1 MTTPVKIKAVWW
13 TWWPMLL
20 GPLVMLCFYQVVGDD
35 YVPVSWKPTLETIAL
50 VLTPIAILAGLIR
63 LGVQR
68 LEYHLLL
75 TLLACAIL
83 LREIHWDWTTKF
95 VYAAVVALAIWGW
108 VRRNRMNR
116 FLDPNPW
123 ARVWLIAT
131 GCTYVLSQAVARR
144 AFRSIL
150 PEEDRFYDDL
160 EELLECTAHTML
172 IVTILVGSWARSR
185 FVDRA

>member
-1 MTTPVKIKAVWW
+1 MHIHAVTISKIENRFFA
-13 TWWPMLL
+13 
-20 GPLVMLCFYQVVGDD
+20 
-35 YVPVSWKPTLETIAL
+35 SAAAAL
-50 VLTPIAILAGLIR
+50 WLWGSFAGS
-63 LGVQR
+63 V
-68 LEYHLLL
+68 
-75 TLLACAIL
+75 A
-83 LREIHWDWTTKF
+83 
-95 VYAAVVALAIWGW
+95 ALATWGW
-108 VRRNRMNR
+108 IRRDRMNR

>member
-1 MTTPVKIKAVWW
+1 MSESTKIKAVWW
-13 TWWPMLL
+13 TWWPVLL
-20 GPLVMLCFYQVVGDD
+20 GPLVMLVFYQVTGDD
-35 YVPVSWKPTLETIAL
+35 YVSLSWKPTLEVVAL
-50 VLTPIAILAGLIR
+50 VLTPVAVLAGLIR
-63 LGVQR
+63 FGYQR

-75 TLLACAIL
+75 TLLAGAIL
-83 LREIHWDWTTKF
+83 LREIHWEWTTKF
-95 VYAAVVALAIWGW
+95 VYVAVAALATWGW
-108 VRRNRMNR
+108 IRRDRMNR

-123 ARVWLIAT
+123 ARVWLITT